1 MLLFILAAGATTLI
15 FTFFWVENA
24 GLLAINSL
32 KLKWSELCYCLVVDD
47 AHDEE
52 GWPIQLI

>member
-15 FTFFWVENA
+15 FTFFLVENA
-24 GLLAINSL
+24 GLLAINSI

-52 GWPIQLI
+52 G